1 MSKYKAM
8 LEFEERLRDE
18 YRQEFTNEHKIAEE
32 LFNLY
37 IEATEITNQAW
48 QLKTDKTATLGL
60 INRIFNDLHSG
71 FKLLMEGLLVQGMAL
86 LRDTIECA
94 MYIKLFEVDEEFR
107 REWLE
112 GKVFLVR
119 DVRKRMGKNNISPPP
134 QDKLYRTFCS
144 SYVHPTKEGLAL
156 HVTDRYTKELSHYV
170 ICRYGG
176 IKDTPRI
183 KLLTSA
189 FLSFTCYTIVFLW
202 QDIFP
207 IDREEHPAWHDRMK
221 EVTKSLYEVR
231 VKADQEWQNI
241 LRQQLTTMQSI
252 LNAEYEAMDIEAQQ
266 LFNEEWPYEEDLAD
280 PDS

>member
-37 IEATEITNQAW
+37 IEATEITSQAW

-60 INRIFNDLHSG
+60 INRIFNDLHCG

-86 LRDTIECA
+86 PRDTIECA

-112 GKVFLVR
+112 GKNFLVR
-119 DVRKRMGKNNISPPP
+119 DVRERMKKNKISPPP
-134 QDKLYRTFCS
+134 QDKLYRTLCR

-156 HVTDRYTKELSHYV
+156 HVTRQYTKDLSQYT
-170 ICRYGG
+170 ICRFGG

-183 KLLTSA
+183 KLLTSV
-189 FLSFTCYTIVFLW
+189 FLSFTYNTVVFLW

-241 LRQQLTTMQSI
+241 LMQQLTAMQSI
-252 LNAEYEAMDIEAQQ
+252 LNAEYEAIDIEVQQ
-266 LFNEEWPYEEDLAD
+266 LFNEDWPYEEDLAD